1 MSALLE
7 QHVPGHEAMTPAQ
20 IVEALN
26 TPQFL
31 QKMSLI
37 DLFAQ
42 ASAQGAV
49 VAELRGL
56 WQFGRYVD
64 RVEAVLQA
72 GDLPGLE
79 ALIATCP
86 AELSAGTL
94 TAINAV
100 AGANTRSL
108 WKMYVDPA
116 TVATVEGVEALMSP
130 GEEPVVEA

>member
-1 MSALLE
+1 MSAILE
-7 QHVPGHEAMTPAQ
+7 QHVPGFEDMTPAQ

-26 TPQFL
+26 APQFL
-31 QKMSLI
+31 QKMRLVE
-37 DLFAQ
+37 LFA
-42 ASAQGAV
+42 AATAQGAA

-64 RVEAVLQA
+64 RVEAALQA
-72 GDLPGLE
+72 GDLAGLM

-108 WKMYVDPA
+108 WQMYVDPA
-116 TVATVEGVEALMSP
+116 TVATVEGVDALMNP
-130 GEEPVVEA
+130 GEVEPA